1 MKTDNKTNNKNKKCI
16 HDGHRK
22 RLLNTVNEVGLEP
35 LSRYQAMEFFLFYI
49 FPRGDVNPLSHKL
62 LDRFEGVSSVID
74 ASVEDLM
81 EVEGLG
87 ETTAKKIHAM
97 SEMFFYYAMDK
108 INQSRIKDMADFYD
122 YLETFLR
129 LRTEENVF
137 LFGVDS
143 SGAITRGRRFAKGDS
158 NMVGVNMTDVLLYI
172 STYKVSRL
180 ILVHN
185 HPDGSC
191 EPSELDRNSFK
202 GLKESIEHAN
212 AKLIDC
218 IIVGRDGIF
227 SMEKNEFR
235 RLFNGELKYRQA
247 IDLAMMKQDSNK
259 I

>member
-1 MKTDNKTNNKNKKCI
+1 MKEKNKTKNKKCI

-22 RLLNTVNEVGLEP
+22 RLLDTVDKVGLEP
-35 LSRYQAMEFFLFYI
+35 LSRYQAMEFVLCYI

-62 LDRFEGVSSVID
+62 LDRFNDVSAVID

-87 ETTAKKIHAM
+87 ETTAKKIHAL
-97 SEMFFYYAMDK
+97 SEVFFYYSMDK
-108 INQSRIKDMADFYD
+108 INQSRIKNMSDFYD
-122 YLETFLR
+122 YLETLLR

-137 LFGVDS
+137 IFGVDN
-143 SGAITRGRRFAKGDS
+143 SGAITRGRRFSKGDTNVVGI
-158 NMVGVNMTDVLLYI
+158 NMKDVLLYL
-172 STYKVSRL
+172 STNKVSRL

-191 EPSELDRNSFK
+191 EPSELDRNSFI
-202 GLKESIEHAN
+202 GLKESIAHAN
-212 AKLIDC
+212 ANLIDC
-218 IIVGRDGIF
+218 IIVGKDGIF
-227 SMEKNEFR
+227 SMEKNEYR

-247 IDLAMMKQDSNK
+247 IDLAMMTQDSNK